1 MAGRASL
8 YCWRRAISRDEEDTM
23 SRTRVAILLAGA
35 ALTCSAVHAQA
46 PYEASANPV
55 AVSVQVDGRAASLYP
70 APDGSGRH
78 YLEARAGSRYTV
90 GLANRSGERVGVV
103 LTVDGLNAI
112 SGARDTSRGRMYV
125 LDPWQS
131 TTVQGWR
138 TSLQDV
144 RQFTFVDERRSYAAR
159 SGQANEKMGWIEI
172 AVYRERRPY
181 ALVTPRPYPEPRR
194 PHPAE
199 EQDGRAR
206 AQAPAAPESTR
217 SAGNR
222 DAAGAA
228 KLEDAEKGRS
238 YPGTGWGDRA
248 HDPVVLV
255 SFDPESEP
263 CGRATLRYEYR
274 TALVALGV
282 LPPHAV
288 PRDRLWQRER
298 GEPGFAQPP
307 RW

>member
-1 MAGRASL
+1 
-8 YCWRRAISRDEEDTM
+8 M

-35 ALTCSAVHAQA
+35 ALTGSAVRAQGL
-46 PYEASANPV
+46 YEASASLV
-55 AVSVQVDGRAASLYP
+55 TVSVQVDGRASSLYP
-70 APDGSGRH
+70 APDGSGRY
-78 YLEARAGSRYTV
+78 YLEARPGSRYAV
-90 GLANRSGERVGVV
+90 GLANRSSERVGVV

-112 SGARDTSRGRMYV
+112 SGGRDTARGRMYV

-131 TTVQGWR
+131 TSVQGWR

-144 RQFTFVDERRSYAAR
+144 RQFTFVDERRSYATR
-159 SGQANEKMGWIEI
+159 SGHANEKMGWIEI

-181 ALVTPRPYPEPRR
+181 VQATPLPYPEPR
-194 PHPAE
+194 PYPTE

-206 AQAPAAPESTR
+206 AQAPASPEASR
-217 SAGNR
+217 SDNR

-228 KLEDAEKGRS
+228 KAESGARDRS
-238 YPGTGWGDRA
+238 YPGTGWGEHA

-263 CGRATLRYEYR
+263 SGRATLRYEYR
-274 TALVALGV
+274 PALVALGV
-282 LPPHAV
+282 LPPYVV